1 MTRDSSREA
10 LFLSLIVSN
19 DVIMNPPYQ
28 ITSQILKHISEI
40 SMRLGEVNANYLN
53 KQSPQLRK
61 NNRIKTIH
69 SSLQIE
75 GNTLSLDQVSALID
89 NKRVV
94 GPQKDVKEVLNAINV
109 YNQLPTFERNSE
121 KSFLKA
127 HKILMN
133 GLISNNGQYKKSGA
147 GIMKGNK
154 LAHLA
159 PPAENIKFLMS
170 DLFNYLKISEDP
182 SLIKS
187 SVFHY
192 ETEFIHPFTDGNGRM
207 GRMWQTVILMND
219 FPVFEYLP
227 FETLISEKQKEY
239 YAALSKSDKEGN
251 STIFIE
257 FMLQTLNKS
266 LDDLLQYNSRIMSDL
281 DRIEY
286 FLSLN
291 KKEFTRKNYM
301 NVFKDISSAS
311 ASRDLKKAME
321 LQLITKS
328 GTKNTTLYT
337 IR

>member
-1 MTRDSSREA
+1 
-10 LFLSLIVSN
+10 
-19 DVIMNPPYQ
+19 
-28 ITSQILKHISEI
+28 
-40 SMRLGEVNANYLN
+40 MRLGEVNANYLS

-94 GPQKDVKEVLNAINV
+94 GPQKDVTEVLNAINV
-109 YNQLPTFERNSE
+109 YEQLSAFDRNNER
-121 KSFLKA
+121 SFLKA

-133 GLISNNGQYKKSGA
+133 GLISNNGQYRRSGI
-147 GIMKGNK
+147 GIVKGNK
-154 LAHLA
+154 LTHLA
-159 PPAENIKFLMS
+159 PPAENIKFLMK
-170 DLFNYLKISEDP
+170 DLFSYLKTSEDP
-182 SLIKS
+182 ALIKS

-192 ETEFIHPFTDGNGRM
+192 ETEFIHPFSDGNGRM
-207 GRMWQTVILMND
+207 GRIWQTVILMND

-227 FETLISEKQKEY
+227 FETLISKKQKEY
-239 YAALSKSDKEGN
+239 YAALSKSDKEGH

-257 FMLQTLNKS
+257 FMLRTLNES
-266 LDDLLQYNSRIMSDL
+266 LEDLLRYNSRIMSDL

-286 FLSLN
+286 FLAN
-291 KKEFTRKNYM
+291 NENEFTRKDYM

-311 ASRDLKKAME
+311 ASRDLKKALE
-321 LQLITKS
+321 LKLITRS
-328 GTKNTTLYT
+328 GTKNTTLYK